1 MELRLV
7 QIQIGPCFLFP
18 QKLLSFD
25 SKCAVVPLIEER
37 LKNEIVAELNEK
49 HAIARASS
57 FTALDS
63 SNLVSRKTSN
73 NQDSTDILG
82 QNRNRTR
89 TGKRIFLL

>member
-1 MELRLV
+1 M
-7 QIQIGPCFLFP
+7 
-18 QKLLSFD
+18 
-25 SKCAVVPLIEER
+25 VPLIEER